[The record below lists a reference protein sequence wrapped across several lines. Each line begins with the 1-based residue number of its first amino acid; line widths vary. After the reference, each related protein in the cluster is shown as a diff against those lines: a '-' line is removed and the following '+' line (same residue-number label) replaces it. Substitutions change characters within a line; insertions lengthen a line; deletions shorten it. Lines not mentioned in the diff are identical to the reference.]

1 MIAKQKMPHVS
12 CCVDHVACTMLH
24 VSCCILSS
32 CCMARAC
39 AFPKSA
45 SSPACSG
52 GLLHAVITSLVDL
65 SGRCRHN
72 LIISALGGRKHHE
85 QLLQVKHETQ
95 LPYNWSK
102 ISHLK
107 LLSGETRHALNVH
120 AKWSLLLPN
129 GQHLQLLNEASPC
142 LQFWLQPSEL
152 QMLTFREQQQP
163 NCRLNER

>member
-12 CCVDHVACTMLH
+12 CCMYHVACTMLH
-24 VSCCILSS
+24 VSCCTYHVASS
-32 CCMARAC
+32 PVAAWQEHVL
-39 AFPKSA
+39 FPKSA

-65 SGRCRHN
+65 FSRCRHN
-72 LIISALGGRKHHE
+72 LIISALGGCKHHE

-95 LPYNWSK
+95 LPCNWSK

-120 AKWSLLLPN
+120 AKWSLLPN

-142 LQFWLQPSEL
+142 LQFWLQPASY
-152 QMLTFREQQQP
+152 R
-163 NCRLNER
+163 C